1 MTLLA
6 TQPASQAAPAPADL
20 SAALRHARNRADAS
34 GTRFTRIREYVYRT
48 LLNSPRPLGAY
59 DILNNMDG
67 AVGAQKPPTVYRAL
81 DWLQE
86 MGLAHR
92 IATLSKFV
100 AAPLDSRAAPVAY
113 LLCRECGQAEPM
125 DPGPVAALLDRAVAD
140 AGFRNEATVIEVTGL
155 CGGHA
160 RLCDKEIAR

>member
-1 MTLLA
+1 MTSLSTRDPHAAGL
-6 TQPASQAAPAPADL
+6 PQANL
-20 SAALRHARNRADAS
+20 SAALSQARSRAEAS

-48 LLNSPRPLGAY
+48 LLQSPRPLGAY
-59 DILNNMDG
+59 DILGRMDG

-100 AAPLDSRAAPVAY
+100 AAPLDDRATSVAY

-125 DPGPVAALLDRAVAD
+125 DSGPVAALLDRAVAD

-155 CGGHA
+155 CGGHDRPGA
-160 RLCDKEIAR
+160 TEAAP